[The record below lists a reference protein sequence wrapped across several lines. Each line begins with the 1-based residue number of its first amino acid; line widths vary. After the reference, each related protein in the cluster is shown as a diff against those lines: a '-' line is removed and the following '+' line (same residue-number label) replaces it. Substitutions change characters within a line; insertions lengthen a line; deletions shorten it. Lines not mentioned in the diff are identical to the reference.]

1 MGRSKKD
8 GVITIFFAEFTR
20 SKYSSIERG
29 GFPPPKYFFQSLHI
43 LIEKPI
49 FNHLIVKYL

>member
-8 GVITIFFAEFTR
+8 GVITIFFAAFTR

-29 GFPPPKYFFQSLHI
+29 GFPLQNIFSKNLHI
-43 LIEKPI
+43 LVDKPI